1 MRQDYLF
8 RYKAAVEAVT
18 PEDVLAAAQ
27 RRLHPR
33 SQVPLVPMYQD
44 LGFHDGCPQPCMKAH
59 CSPACTRHMSTV
71 GSLQPTM

>member
-33 SQVPLVPMYQD
+33 SQVPLTYRVE
-44 LGFHDGCPQPCMKAH
+44 
-59 CSPACTRHMSTV
+59 S
-71 GSLQPTM
+71 